1 MRKSIWIRIIAMLLV
16 IVLTGCSALTM
27 GPVDSQPQTDS
38 STTGTTGQDNKTTES
53 TDTTENT
60 EDPVDP
66 TTDTE
71 TVPAED
77 ELSDAQ
83 KNAIAML
90 YHLATT
96 TEEICISKNN
106 RVILEDIYTAL
117 LNEINPGA
125 IDETTQDHLENIRSV
140 IGDFLNIQ
148 SKREQ
153 LQYIYNQ
160 QKAAAMKE
168 AVPDPLAILSMTN
181 SLNWKKLALNVVYT
195 VVDSYTNY
203 KSANNSADQ
212 EFFLSGWEL
221 DDKEMDVVRKNRDS
235 AFDYMTDIVQQYG
248 SEEDKKTLGK
258 LTLNEKAITDFAE
271 ICAIDEVY
279 RKIER
284 LTSKEET
291 YKLFGNYWLELA
303 DCYFEIENYEKCLE
317 CVKKYND
324 LEIDIFRKDF
334 NIVPILPKA
343 ITAARAVYAGDE
355 YIQQAKTFAD
365 AIIENANDDE
375 WSVRYFAAQ
384 TYMDLF
390 AKTNNRDYLET
401 AYKIIKENVTILI
414 EEQDSLNKTYLADVQ
429 KATLDEKQA
438 KKLSDK
444 EKKAEQK
451 RIDAYND
458 ALEDARKIE
467 LPPLYEPLVLN
478 CDLLFALAEELKI
491 DNSAKTT
498 ISSMLQTEKSGIF
511 LSSPVNSKYRFT
523 NTEFNYTVG
532 LSKESIVIPAN
543 LLTPGASVIIT
554 VTAGSE
560 TTTLDD
566 FEIKEVK
573 REGASVDTFK
583 AEYTSKKL
591 KDYKWSADATIK
603 IEIINGDYCNPVILN
618 YKVKE
623 YKDNWIFPDS
633 VTFEQ
638 L

>member
-1 MRKSIWIRIIAMLLV
+1 MRKSIWIRIVSILLIIA
-16 IVLTGCSALTM
+16 LTGCSAPTM

-38 STTGTTGQDNKTTES
+38 STTSTTGQEDETTGS
-53 TDTTENT
+53 TDATENT
-60 EDPVDP
+60 EDPSDP

-71 TVPAED
+71 TEPKE
-77 ELSDAQ
+77 ELSSAQ

-125 IDETTQDHLENIRSV
+125 IDETTQDHLENIRRV

-181 SLNWKKLALNVVYT
+181 SLNWKKLAINVVYT
-195 VVDSYTNY
+195 VVDSYANY

-248 SEEDKKTLGK
+248 SEEDKKALGK

-343 ITAARAVYAGDE
+343 ITAARAVYTGDE
-355 YIQQAKTFAD
+355 YIQQAKAFAD

-390 AKTNNRDYLET
+390 TKTNNREYLET
-401 AYKIIKENVTILI
+401 AYKIIKENVAVLI
-414 EEQDSLNKTYLADVQ
+414 EEQNNLNKAYLADVQ
-429 KATLDEKQA
+429 KAILDEKQA
-438 KKLSDK
+438 KKLNDK

-458 ALEDARKIE
+458 ALEDARKKE

-478 CDLLFALAEELKI
+478 CDLLFALAENMEI
-491 DNSAKTT
+491 DDSAKTT
-498 ISSMLQTEKSGIF
+498 ISSMLQTEKGGIF
-511 LSSPVNSKYRFT
+511 LSSPVNNKYRF
-523 NTEFNYTVG
+523 NPIEANYTID
-532 LSKESIVIPAN
+532 LSKESVVIPAN
-543 LLTPGASVIIT
+543 LLIPGATITIT

-573 REGASVDTFK
+573 REGNSVDTFK
-583 AEYTSKKL
+583 AEYTSKKM

-603 IEIINGDYCNPVILN
+603 IEIINGNYCNPVILN

-623 YKDNWIFPDS
+623 YNDNWIFPDS
-633 VTFEQ
+633 VIFEQ

>member
-1 MRKSIWIRIIAMLLV
+1 MNKSIWIRIVAMLLV
-16 IVLTGCSALTM
+16 IVLTGCSAPTM
-27 GPVDSQPQTDS
+27 GPVDSQSQTDS
-38 STTGTTGQDNKTTES
+38 NTTDTTGQENETTAS
-53 TDTTENT
+53 TDATENT
-60 EDPVDP
+60 GDPVDP
-66 TTDTE
+66 TTNTE
-71 TVPAED
+71 TEPVGS

-96 TEEICISKNN
+96 TEEIRISKNN

-125 IDETTQDHLENIRSV
+125 IDETTQNHLENIRSV

-148 SKREQ
+148 SKRDQ

-168 AVPDPLAILSMTN
+168 AVPDPLAILSMSN
-181 SLNWKKLALNVVYT
+181 SLNWKKLAITAVYT
-195 VVDSYTNY
+195 VVDSYSNY
-203 KSANNSADQ
+203 KSANNSVDQ
-212 EFFLSGWEL
+212 EYFLSGWEL
-221 DDKEMDVVRKNRDS
+221 DDKEKEVIRKNRDS
-235 AFDYMTDIVQQYG
+235 SFDYMTDIVQQYG
-248 SEEDKKTLGK
+248 SEQDKKALGK

-284 LTSKEET
+284 LTSKEDT
-291 YKLFGNYWLELA
+291 YKLFGNYWLEMA

-343 ITAARAVYAGDE
+343 ITAAQSVCSGEE
-355 YIQQAKTFAD
+355 YILHAKAYAD

-390 AKTNNRDYLET
+390 TKTNNREYLET
-401 AYKIIKENVTILI
+401 AYKIIKENVTVLI
-414 EEQDSLNKTYLADVQ
+414 DEQNNLNSTYLADIQ

-438 KKLSDK
+438 KKLTDK
-444 EKKAEQK
+444 EKKAEEK

-467 LPPLYEPLVLN
+467 LPSLYEPLILN
-478 CDLLFALAEELKI
+478 CDLLFALAEKLETDKSERTAI
-491 DNSAKTT
+491 TN
-498 ISSMLQTEKSGIF
+498 ILQTEKSGVF
-511 LSSPVNSKYRFT
+511 LSLPVNNKYCFDT
-523 NTEFNYTVG
+523 PETSYSIE
-532 LSKESIVIPAN
+532 LSKENLVIPAN
-543 LLTPGASVIIT
+543 LLSQGAKIVVT
-554 VTAGSE
+554 VTNGDK
-560 TTTLDD
+560 TTIFDD
-566 FEIKEVK
+566 FEIKKVT
-573 REGASVDTFK
+573 REGKTVDTFK
-583 AEYTSKKL
+583 AEYTSKKM
-591 KDYKWSADATIK
+591 KDYKWSADARIK
-603 IEIINGDYCNPVILN
+603 IEISNGGYCDSVVLN

-623 YKDNWIFPDS
+623 YKENWIFPDS
-633 VTFEQ
+633 VTFEKV
-638 L
+638 

>member
-1 MRKSIWIRIIAMLLV
+1 MRKSIWIRIVSILLIIA
-16 IVLTGCSALTM
+16 LTGCSAPTM

-38 STTGTTGQDNKTTES
+38 STTSTTGQEDETTGS
-53 TDTTENT
+53 TDATENT
-60 EDPVDP
+60 EDPSDP

-71 TVPAED
+71 TEPKE
-77 ELSDAQ
+77 ELSSAQ

-125 IDETTQDHLENIRSV
+125 IDETTQDHLENIRRV

-181 SLNWKKLALNVVYT
+181 SLNWKKLAINVVYT
-195 VVDSYTNY
+195 VVDSYANY

-248 SEEDKKTLGK
+248 SEEDKKALGK

-317 CVKKYND
+317 CVKKYNE

-343 ITAARAVYAGDE
+343 ITAARAVYTGDE
-355 YIQQAKTFAD
+355 YIQQAKAFAD

-390 AKTNNRDYLET
+390 AKTNNREYLET
-401 AYKIIKENVTILI
+401 AYKIIKENVTVLI
-414 EEQDSLNKTYLADVQ
+414 EEQNNLNKAYFADVQ

-438 KKLSDK
+438 KKLNDK

-458 ALEDARKIE
+458 ALEDARKKE

-478 CDLLFALAEELKI
+478 CDLLFALAEKMDI
-491 DNSAKTT
+491 DDSAKTT
-498 ISSMLQTEKSGIF
+498 ISSMLQTEKGGIF
-511 LSSPVNSKYRFT
+511 LSSPVNNKYRF
-523 NTEFNYTVG
+523 NAIEANYTID

-543 LLTPGASVIIT
+543 LLIPCATITIT
-554 VTAGSE
+554 VTAGSK

-573 REGASVDTFK
+573 REGNSVDTFK

-591 KDYKWSADATIK
+591 QDYKWSADATIK
-603 IEIINGDYCNPVILN
+603 IEIINGNYCSPVILN

>member
-1 MRKSIWIRIIAMLLV
+1 MRKSIWIRIVSILLIIA
-16 IVLTGCSALTM
+16 LTGCSAPTM

-38 STTGTTGQDNKTTES
+38 STTSTTGQEDETTGS
-53 TDTTENT
+53 TDATENT
-60 EDPVDP
+60 EDPSDP

-71 TVPAED
+71 TEPKE
-77 ELSDAQ
+77 ELSSAQ

-125 IDETTQDHLENIRSV
+125 IDETTQDHLENIRRV

-181 SLNWKKLALNVVYT
+181 SLNWKKLAINVVYT
-195 VVDSYTNY
+195 VVDSYANY
-203 KSANNSADQ
+203 KSANNSADH

-248 SEEDKKTLGK
+248 SEEDKKALGK

-317 CVKKYND
+317 CVKKYNE

-343 ITAARAVYAGDE
+343 ITAARAVYTGDE
-355 YIQQAKTFAD
+355 YIQQAKAFAD

-390 AKTNNRDYLET
+390 AKTNNREYLET
-401 AYKIIKENVTILI
+401 AYKIIKENVTVLI
-414 EEQDSLNKTYLADVQ
+414 EEQNNLNKAYFADVQ

-438 KKLSDK
+438 KKLNDK

-458 ALEDARKIE
+458 ALEDARKKE

-478 CDLLFALAEELKI
+478 CDLLFALAEKMDI
-491 DNSAKTT
+491 DDSAKTT
-498 ISSMLQTEKSGIF
+498 ISSMLQTEKGGIF
-511 LSSPVNSKYRFT
+511 LSSPVNNKYRF
-523 NTEFNYTVG
+523 NAIEANYTID

-543 LLTPGASVIIT
+543 LLTPCATITIT
-554 VTAGSE
+554 VTAGSK

-573 REGASVDTFK
+573 REGNSVDTFK

-591 KDYKWSADATIK
+591 QDYKWSADATIK
-603 IEIINGDYCNPVILN
+603 IEIINGNYCSPVILN

>member
-1 MRKSIWIRIIAMLLV
+1 MRKSIWIRMIAMLLV
-16 IVLTGCSALTM
+16 IVLTGCSAPTM

-38 STTGTTGQDNKTTES
+38 STTSTTGQENETTGS
-53 TDTTENT
+53 TDATENT
-60 EDPVDP
+60 EDPIDP
-66 TTDTE
+66 TTNTE
-71 TVPAED
+71 TEPKE
-77 ELSDAQ
+77 ELSSAQ

-160 QKAAAMKE
+160 QQAAAVKE

-181 SLNWKKLALNVVYT
+181 SLNWKKLAINVVYT

-248 SEEDKKTLGK
+248 SEEDKKALGK

-271 ICAIDEVY
+271 ICVIDEVY

-317 CVKKYND
+317 CVKEYND

-343 ITAARAVYAGDE
+343 ITAARAVYTGDE
-355 YIQQAKTFAD
+355 YIQQATSFAD

-401 AYKIIKENVTILI
+401 AYKIIKENVTVLI
-414 EEQDSLNKTYLADVQ
+414 EEQDNLNKTYLADVQ

-444 EKKAEQK
+444 EKKSEQK
-451 RIDAYND
+451 RIDAYNA
-458 ALEDARKIE
+458 ALEDARKKE

-478 CDLLFALAEELKI
+478 CDLLFALAEELEI

-498 ISSMLQTEKSGIF
+498 ISSMLQTEKGGIF
-511 LSSPVNSKYRFT
+511 LSSPVNNKYRFT
-523 NTEFNYTVG
+523 AIEANYTVD
-532 LSKESIVIPAN
+532 LSKESVVVPAN
-543 LLTPGASVIIT
+543 LLTPGAAVIIT
-554 VTAGSE
+554 VTAGSK

-566 FEIKEVK
+566 FELKEVK
-573 REGASVDTFK
+573 REGNSVDTFK

-633 VTFEQ
+633 VAFEQ

>member
-1 MRKSIWIRIIAMLLV
+1 MKKPIWIRIIAMLLV
-16 IVLTGCSALTM
+16 IVLTGCSAPTM
-27 GPVDSQPQTDS
+27 GPVDTQPQTDS
-38 STTGTTGQDNKTTES
+38 STTGTTDQDNETTES

-66 TTDTE
+66 TTNTE

-168 AVPDPLAILSMTN
+168 AVPDPLAILSMTS

-212 EFFLSGWEL
+212 DFFLSGWEL
-221 DDKEMDVVRKNRDS
+221 DDKEMEVVRKNRDS

-248 SEEDKKTLGK
+248 SEEDKQALGK

-343 ITAARAVYAGDE
+343 ITAARAVYSGDE

-401 AYKIIKENVTILI
+401 AYKIIKENVTVLI
-414 EEQDSLNKTYLADVQ
+414 EEQDNLNKTYLADVQ

-438 KKLSDK
+438 KKLTDK
-444 EKKAEQK
+444 EKKAEQT

-458 ALEDARKIE
+458 ALEDAREKE

-478 CDLLFALAEELKI
+478 CDLLFALAEELEI

-511 LSSPVNSKYRFT
+511 LSSPVNNKYCFT
-523 NTEFNYTVG
+523 NTESNYTVD
-532 LSKESIVIPAN
+532 LNKESIVIPAN
-543 LLTPGASVIIT
+543 LLTPSASVIIT

-573 REGASVDTFK
+573 REGDSVDIFK